1 MEKISDVIFEASDTL
16 KEKALFPLFSISVI
30 DIIGTIE
37 KKEFFYKMARTLFN
51 IIPSV
56 NAVEIFDSD
65 KLIASFGTISGKNK
79 DYKLDNIIFRLY
91 YNKISQF
98 EESLLKYILTIAEIH
113 YRNVKKFEEVKE
125 NSLYDEL
132 TGALTRKAGIEILQK
147 KFYEI
152 KRTNKKA
159 SIVFIDIDGL
169 KETNDKLGH
178 FAGDKL
184 LREFVLV
191 IKELIR
197 KGDFIIRWGGDEFV
211 LFLNT
216 MDAKCVINRLE
227 SLIKTKFS
235 WGISIIPE
243 GFNDILEAI
252 EYADKLMY
260 KQKFL
265 KKMKNN

>member
-1 MEKISDVIFEASDTL
+1 MGKISDIIFEASETL

-37 KKEFFYKMARTLFN
+37 KEEFFYKMARTLFN
-51 IIPSV
+51 IIPAV
-56 NAVEIFDSD
+56 NGVEIFDN
-65 KLIASFGTISGKNK
+65 KLIASFGTTNGKNK
-79 DYKLDNIIFRLY
+79 DYKLNNIIFRLY
-91 YNKISQF
+91 FNKISQF
-98 EESLLKYILTIAEIH
+98 EERLLKYILAIAEIH
-113 YRNVKKFEEVKE
+113 YRNVIKFEQVKG

-152 KRTNKKA
+152 KRSNKKA

-191 IKELIR
+191 VKELIR

-216 MDAKCVINRLE
+216 IDAKSVINRLE
-227 SLIKTKFS
+227 SLIRTKFS
-235 WGISIIPE
+235 WGVSIIPE
-243 GFNDILEAI
+243 GFNDILEAV